1 MSNARNLAN
10 LLVKNSTPIVSVR
23 NDSAQ
28 TISATTWTAVTL
40 DTEIIDTQSNFAS
53 STFVVPDVGQYFIV
67 ATVEVNCSDTDELS
81 RASMVLY
88 KAPSGGAYS
97 AITGTEQNWFK
108 DHDSNESATRHSL
121 ASTYMYTSAV
131 GDSIKV
137 YAYANAGGGT
147 ISLQGQSCTFIAF
160 KVIG

>member
-28 TISATTWTAVTL
+28 TISATTWTTVTL
-40 DTEIIDTQSNFAS
+40 DTEVIDTQSNFAS
-53 STFVVPDVGQYFIV
+53 NIFTIPDVGQYFII
-67 ATVEVNCSDTDELS
+67 ATVEINCSDTDELS
-81 RASMVLY
+81 RASMKLQ
-88 KAPSGGAYS
+88 KRPSGGSFADV
-97 AITGTEQNWFK
+97 AGTEQNWFK

-121 ASTYMYTSAV
+121 TSTFMYTSAAS
-131 GDSIKV
+131 DSWQV
-137 YAYANAGGGT
+137 QAYGNNGAGT
-147 ISLQGQSCTFIAF
+147 LTLQGQSCTFISF